1 MDEFTNLY
9 KKIKTTPHFINV
21 LGNKLINEG
30 VKIYNDNSIDLY
42 TKENVLSKLIEL
54 FPNEPAFYYFMGFCF
69 KDIDPNKAKPFF
81 KKSYEINPYNI
92 ENLIDYCNLLLEQ
105 GNTKQVI
112 EMDKTIPFGD
122 YLKDIRLLNVFVNC
136 KYKENHYKD
145 LLNQLLYIIQ
155 EKSKTPLI
163 TSIDKELM
171 SSLYLNTGSMFSKLG
186 DHETSAFY
194 TEKAFEFSNH
204 YNLSVKTKFGNL
216 QNLLLH
222 DNYKY
227 HDLIQHYEKA
237 SMINILYPNKLKY
250 NFNHSTIKN
259 SNSDNVKKI
268 RVGYVSSDFIN
279 HAVSNF
285 ILPILKNHDKEKF
298 EIYIFYNKKMY
309 LNDLIDSNM
318 ICHHI
323 FDLSDQE
330 VAQLINNY
338 EIDILFELNG
348 YTENSRMGIFSLN
361 PAPIQ
366 ISYLGYPNTTGLYG
380 IQYRITD
387 NIVDNP
393 ESLQKYSENLIKIP
407 KCFLLYQSIN
417 QDKPIIPR
425 KTKET
430 IILGSLNNEIKN
442 SKDLLETWKKILEIC
457 PNTKLVIKLMS
468 YDDLIERQKYYMS
481 KLNVTKD
488 RLLLITQLD
497 NVGYNKLFSMV
508 DIVLDTFPYS
518 GTTTTCNS
526 LYNSIPVVTL
536 YNKDYHAHN
545 VSSSILKNAG
555 LDELIAYN
563 NSDYIS
569 LVKKLVANPSK
580 IDEYKETIGKKF
592 VDSMNTIEFMQS
604 YENILKQ
611 LHEKHV
617 SCVINI

>member
-1 MDEFTNLY
+1 M
-9 KKIKTTPHFINV
+9 
-21 LGNKLINEG
+21 
-30 VKIYNDNSIDLY
+30 
-42 TKENVLSKLIEL
+42 LSK
-54 FPNEPAFYYFMGFCF
+54 M
-69 KDIDPNKAKPFF
+69 
-81 KKSYEINPYNI
+81 
-92 ENLIDYCNLLLEQ
+92 
-105 GNTKQVI
+105 
-112 EMDKTIPFGD
+112 
-122 YLKDIRLLNVFVNC
+122 
-136 KYKENHYKD
+136 
-145 LLNQLLYIIQ
+145 
-155 EKSKTPLI
+155 
-163 TSIDKELM
+163 
-171 SSLYLNTGSMFSKLG
+171 G
-186 DHETSAFY
+186 DHEMSAFY

-204 YNLSVKTKFGNL
+204 YNLSVKIKFGNF
-216 QNLLLH
+216 QNLLLL

-227 HDLIQHYEKA
+227 HDLSEHYNKA
-237 SMINILYPNKLKY
+237 SMINILYPNTLKY
-250 NFNHSTIKN
+250 HFNR
-259 SNSDNVKKI
+259 SNNIKKI

-285 ILPILKNHDKEKF
+285 ILPILKNHDKELF
-298 EIYIFYNKKMY
+298 EIYIFYNQKMP
-309 LNDLIDSNM
+309 LNDLIDSKIN
-318 ICHHI
+318 CYHI
-323 FDLSDQE
+323 FDLSDEE
-330 VAQLINNY
+330 VAHFINNH

-348 YTENSRMGIFSLN
+348 YTEKSRMGIFSLN

-366 ISYLGYPNTTGLYG
+366 ISYLGYPNTSGLHG

-407 KCFLLYQSIN
+407 KCFLLYKSIN

-442 SKDLLETWKKILEIC
+442 SKELLETWKKILEIC
-457 PNTKLVIKLMS
+457 PNTKLLIKLMS

-488 RLLLITQLD
+488 RLLLITKLD

-592 VDSMNTIEFMQS
+592 VESMNTIEFMQS

-611 LHEKHV
+611 LYEKHV